1 MTNFIKSVMSGIMI
15 GIGGCVYLSC
25 DNKYIGAFLFS
36 LGLFTICE
44 FALGLYTGKV
54 GYIFIKKG
62 NFYIEVLI
70 TLLANA
76 VGTVICGEL
85 MRIAR
90 PDIIEKVCA
99 VCDAKTELSLAA
111 VLIRSFMCG
120 VLMFVAVNSYNEGK
134 GAAKYIGIFTAIPVF
149 ILAGFE
155 HSVANV
161 FYFVFAGK
169 FSLQI
174 VWFIVLC
181 AIGNALGSQTLAA
194 VWKMQNKQ

>member
-1 MTNFIKSVMSGIMI
+1 MVNFIKSVMSGIMI

-62 NFYIEVLI
+62 NFYIEVLM

-76 VGTVICGEL
+76 VGTVICGLL
-85 MRIAR
+85 MRAAR
-90 PDIIEKVCA
+90 GDIIEKVS
-99 VCDAKTELSLAA
+99 VMCDAKLDLTYVST
-111 VLIRSFMCG
+111 LIRAFMCG
-120 VLMFVAVNSYNEGK
+120 VLMFVAVNSYNEGN
-134 GAAKYIGIFTAIPVF
+134 GVGKYIGIFTAIPVF
-149 ILAGFE
+149 ILSGFE

-161 FYFVFAGK
+161 FYFALAGR
-169 FSLQI
+169 FSMTI
-174 VWFIVLC
+174 VLFIVLC
-181 AIGNALGSQTLAA
+181 AIGNALGSWTIAA
-194 VWKMQNKQ
+194 VWKLKK